1 MSNQELERAR
11 AELKAIGADWAL
23 LSSLDN
29 VTYVSHYA
37 VPIDFGATATLTLV
51 PPLALIGVGDAV
63 SSLIVSSGYESAAKA
78 QNTLDEVLVYESGF
92 AFYRFSAR
100 DNFLNLLR
108 ETLSKTGLNGAKAR
122 IAIEERTLPTIA
134 LNLLQSEFP
143 SVELIEAGAALT
155 AARLIKTER
164 ELDLLRFAAQVNKAG
179 QDELRRQTREAG
191 KNEFTMWSAVTEAM
205 ERRAGETLYV
215 FGELVTGARTRQVNY
230 PGGPKNNVT
239 RPGDLALMDMSPR
252 VNGYWSDT
260 TNTMVIGGV
269 EPTEKQKRYGVAAR
283 EAFHAAAEMLRPG
296 HQARE
301 AFEAA
306 RQTFEQYG
314 LEIGHY
320 AGHQI
325 GTSVNEV
332 PRLLPYED
340 TPIEVGMVFSIET
353 GAYEGAQGNTGAR
366 MEKSVIV
373 HADAPEILCDFEWGF

>member
-29 VTYVSHYA
+29 VTYVSHFA

-51 PPLALIGVGDAV
+51 PPLALIGVSDSA
-63 SSLIVSSGYESAAKA
+63 SNLIVSSGYESAAKGQSA
-78 QNTLDEVLVYESGF
+78 LDEVLVYESGF
-92 AFYRFSAR
+92 AFYPFSSR
-100 DNFLNLLR
+100 DNFLALLH
-108 ETLSKTGLNGAKAR
+108 ETLSKAGLGSGMAK
-122 IAIEERTLPTIA
+122 IAIEERTLPT
-134 LNLLQSEFP
+134 LVLTLLQSEFP
-143 SVELIEAGAALT
+143 NVELIEAGAALT
-155 AARLIKTER
+155 NARLIKTER
-164 ELDLLRFAAQVNKAG
+164 ELDLLRFAALVNKAG
-179 QDELRRQTREAG
+179 QDELLRQTREAG

-215 FGELVTGARTRQVNY
+215 FGELVTGTRTRHVNY
-230 PGGPKNNVT
+230 PGGPKNNLT
-239 RPGDLALMDMSPR
+239 SPGDLALMDMSPR

-296 HQARE
+296 HQSRE

-306 RQTFEQYG
+306 KQTFAKYG

-332 PRLLPYED
+332 PRLLPYDD
-340 TPIEVGMVFSIET
+340 TPIQVGMVFSIET
-353 GAYEGAQGNTGAR
+353 GAYEGAQGDTGAR

-373 HADAPEILCDFEWGF
+373 HADAPEILC

>member
-1 MSNQELERAR
+1 MGNQELDRAR
-11 AELKAIGADWAL
+11 EELKVIGADWAL

-29 VTYVSHYA
+29 VTYVSHFA

-51 PPLALIGVGDAV
+51 PPLAFVGVKESA
-63 SSLIVSSGYESAAKA
+63 SNLLVSSGYESAAKA
-78 QNTLDEVLVYESGF
+78 QCALDEVLAYESGF
-92 AFYRFSAR
+92 AFYPFSSR
-100 DNFLNLLR
+100 DNFLTLLR
-108 ETLSKTGLNGAKAR
+108 DSLNKAGLSSGKAKL
-122 IAIEERTLPTIA
+122 AIEERTLPTLA
-134 LNLLQSEFP
+134 LRLLQTEFP
-143 SVELIEAGAALT
+143 NVELVEAGAALT
-155 AARLIKTER
+155 NARLLKTAR
-164 ELDLLRFAAQVNKAG
+164 ELDMLRFAAQVNQAG
-179 QDELRRQTREAG
+179 HDELRRQTREAG
-191 KNEFTMWSAVTEAM
+191 KNEFAMWSAVTEAM
-205 ERRAGETLYV
+205 ERRAGQTLYV

-230 PGGPKNNVT
+230 PGGPKDNVT
-239 RPGDLALMDMSPR
+239 APGDLALMDMSPR

-269 EPTEKQKRYGVAAR
+269 EPTAKQKRYGVAAR

-296 HQARE
+296 HQARD

-306 RQTFEQYG
+306 KSTFAKYG

-340 TPIEVGMVFSIET
+340 TPIQVGMVFSIET
-353 GAYEGAQGNTGAR
+353 GAYEGAQGDTGAR